1 MLREIEIPRNDE
13 QEPLENAGSVSGFIS
28 PAEDYK
34 DRKLHIAQ
42 KIVADPTNTFY
53 FEAMNDEMK
62 EHGIT
67 EGTIIIVDRSR
78 EIFNGSLI
86 ICNVDGE
93 WLNRFI
99 VKKDNQILLYASRHK
114 PPINITGKDIEIF
127 GAVTWHC
134 VPQKSK
140 YVRPSRLQ

>member
-1 MLREIEIPRNDE
+1 MLREIEIPKNDE

-34 DRKLHIAQ
+34 DRRLHIAQ
-42 KIVADPTNTFY
+42 RIVSDPTNTFY
-53 FEAMNDEMK
+53 FEAINDEMK

-67 EGTIIIVDRSR
+67 EGTIIIVDRSK
-78 EIFNGSLI
+78 EIMNGSLI
-86 ICNVDGE
+86 ICNVEGE

-99 VKKDNQILLYASRHK
+99 VRKNKQIFLYASKQK
-114 PPINITGKDIEIF
+114 PPIEITGRDIEIF

-140 YVRPSRLQ
+140 YVRPSRL

>member
-1 MLREIEIPRNDE
+1 MLREIEIPRNEE
-13 QEPLENAGSVSGFIS
+13 QEPLENPGSVSGFIS

-67 EGTIIIVDRSR
+67 AGTIIIVDRSR

-99 VKKDNQILLYASRHK
+99 VKKDNQTLLYASRHK
-114 PPINITGKDIEIF
+114 PPINITGKNIEIF

-140 YVRPSRLQ
+140 YVRPSRL